1 MADLGVKLALFLPN
15 FVNRQLFADG
25 ICISR
30 KTPVSYGKN
39 EPAGGVS

>member
-1 MADLGVKLALFLPN
+1 MADLGVKLALFLPD

-25 ICISR
+25 ICFSR
-30 KTPVSYGKN
+30 KIPFSYGKT